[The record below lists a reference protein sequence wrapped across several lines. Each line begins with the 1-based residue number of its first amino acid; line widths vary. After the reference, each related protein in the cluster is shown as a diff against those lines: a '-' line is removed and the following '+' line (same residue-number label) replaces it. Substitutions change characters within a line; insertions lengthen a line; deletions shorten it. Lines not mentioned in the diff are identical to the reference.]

1 MMEREERLN
10 FVFNYL
16 RSKGLIQTQ
25 RDLANKMHAGIA
37 NISKALKGNKSVL
50 TDRFLRRLN
59 SAFGDI
65 FNEDWLLLGKG
76 EMLSAA
82 AAEINIFGNG
92 NALGAAAKVTSQT
105 TNNFGSCGAENSRAD
120 ATLNKVLDM
129 LQAAQD
135 RIGEIQTQLTE
146 HNSTSTKMLDMLQAA
161 QDRIGEIQTQLT
173 EHNSTSTKMLDMLQ
187 EKDALILRLTNKLLD
202 K

>member
-10 FVFNYL
+10 LVFNYL
-16 RSKGLIQTQ
+16 RSRGLIQTQ

-65 FNEDWLLLGKG
+65 FNENWLLLGKG
-76 EMLSAA
+76 EMLSASA
-82 AAEINIFGNG
+82 DGEVNIFGNG
-92 NALGAAAKVTSQT
+92 NALGAAANV
-105 TNNFGSCGAENSRAD
+105 TNNTTYGSCSAESSRAV

-135 RIGEIQTQLTE
+135 RINEIQTQLTE
-146 HNSTSTKMLDMLQAA
+146 HNA
-161 QDRIGEIQTQLT
+161 
-173 EHNSTSTKMLDMLQ
+173 TSTKMLDMLQ
-187 EKDALILRLTNKLLD
+187 EKDALISRLTNKLLD

>member
-65 FNEDWLLLGKG
+65 FNEDWLLLGEG
-76 EMLSAA
+76 EMLSASA
-82 AAEINIFGNG
+82 DGEVNIFGNG
-92 NALGAAAKVTSQT
+92 NALGAAANV
-105 TNNFGSCGAENSRAD
+105 TNNTTYGSCGAENSRAE
-120 ATLNKVLDM
+120 ATLNKVLDV

-135 RIGEIQTQLTE
+135 RINEIQTQLTE
-146 HNSTSTKMLDMLQAA
+146 HNA
-161 QDRIGEIQTQLT
+161 
-173 EHNSTSTKMLDMLQ
+173 TSTKMLDMLQ
-187 EKDALILRLTNKLLD
+187 EKDALILRLTDKLLE

>member
-1 MMEREERLN
+1 MERKERLN
-10 FVFNYL
+10 SAFNYL
-16 RSKGLIQTQ
+16 RNSGLIQTQ

-37 NISKALKGNKSVL
+37 NISKALKGDEAIL
-50 TDRFLRRLN
+50 TDRFLRRL
-59 SAFGDI
+59 SAAFGGV
-65 FNEDWLLLGKG
+65 FNQEWLLTGKG
-76 EMLSAA
+76 EMLSVADGGV
-82 AAEINIFGNG
+82 NIFGNG

-146 HNSTSTKMLDMLQAA
+146 HNA
-161 QDRIGEIQTQLT
+161 
-173 EHNSTSTKMLDMLQ
+173 TSTKMLDMLQ